1 MRHLS
6 RTGACY
12 FAVMTSLNVVRENL
26 TFSAG
31 SRAVSGSAG
40 RRDVEELLLLR
51 VIGATRSGIGGDRE
65 LIR

>member
-1 MRHLS
+1 
-6 RTGACY
+6 
-12 FAVMTSLNVVRENL
+12 MTSLNVVRENL

-51 VIGATRSGIGGDRE
+51 VIGATRSGIGGDRD